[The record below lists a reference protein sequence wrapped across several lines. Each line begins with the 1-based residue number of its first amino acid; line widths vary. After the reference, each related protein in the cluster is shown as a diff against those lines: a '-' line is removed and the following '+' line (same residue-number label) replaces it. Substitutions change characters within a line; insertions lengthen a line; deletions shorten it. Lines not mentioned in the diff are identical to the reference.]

1 VKKIVALT
9 LSILM
14 LHSLLFTTPSFA
26 APAPPRES
34 KLAWYA
40 PAPHPFYEEVK
51 MGVEEWAKENGVEVI
66 YDVGPDWSVA
76 IQNERVEALVAQG
89 ITGLSIYPSDPVAT
103 NGLYEEIMAV
113 GVNVINYAAD
123 TVRPNASKFG
133 VATDVYEAA
142 YTACTKLIELMGGKG
157 SILNVLELLE
167 DPNTVLR
174 KKAIDDCI
182 AAHPEVKLIQEIA
195 GIKTTV
201 EAVSKIESAL
211 SANVGKIDGIITT
224 GFTPSIGLAQAL
236 PDYYAQQGK
245 DKRIS
250 AIVIDNDPIISKA
263 ISDGILDGTIVQNPK
278 GQGIISMTLLKLM
291 DEGYRPADPEHP
303 FIPAGHM
310 FVDKNNLNTYHQEVD
325 VITKQILSEITTKYL
340 TK

>member
-1 VKKIVALT
+1 MIFSFVV
-9 LSILM
+9 
-14 LHSLLFTTPSFA
+14 PSCAGEFKG
-26 APAPPRES
+26 

-51 MGVEEWAKENGVEVI
+51 QGVEQWSKENGIEVI
-66 YDVGPDWSVA
+66 YDVGPDWSVE
-76 IQNERVEALVAQG
+76 IQNERIEALVAQG

-103 NGLYEEIMAV
+103 NGLYEEITAA

-142 YTACTKLIELMGGKG
+142 YAACTKLIELMGGKG
-157 SILNVLELLE
+157 AILNVLELLE

-182 AAHPEVKLIQEIA
+182 AQHPNVTLIQEIA

-201 EAVSKIESAL
+201 EAVTKIENAL

-236 PDYYAQQGK
+236 PDYYAQQGT
-245 DKRIS
+245 DKHIN

-263 ISDGILDGTIVQNPK
+263 IEDGILDGTIVQNPK

-291 DEGYRPADPEHP
+291 DEGYRPADPDHP

-310 FVDKNNLNTYHQEVD
+310 FVGKENLHTYTTDID
-325 VITKQILSEITTKYL
+325 VITEQILAEVTTKYL

>member
-1 VKKIVALT
+1 MKKIRILATAMVCFFAFSSVA
-9 LSILM
+9 
-14 LHSLLFTTPSFA
+14 FA
-26 APAPPRES
+26 ADTAFKG

-51 MGVEEWAKENGVEVI
+51 LGVEQWSKDNGIDVI
-66 YDVGPDWSVA
+66 YQVGPDWSVDA
-76 IQNERVEALVAQG
+76 QNERVESLVAQG

-103 NGLYEEIMAV
+103 NALYEEITAA

-123 TVRPNASKFG
+123 SVRPNASKFG
-133 VATDVYEAA
+133 VCTDVYEAA
-142 YTACTKLIELMGGKG
+142 YAACTKLIELMGGKG
-157 SILNVLELLE
+157 AILNVLELLE
-167 DPNTVLR
+167 DPNTSKR

-182 AAHPEVKLIQEIA
+182 AAHPGVTLIQEIA

-201 EAVSKIESAL
+201 EAVSKIENAL

-236 PDYYAQQGK
+236 PDYYAKQGT
-245 DKRIS
+245 DKKIR

-263 ISDGILDGTIVQNPK
+263 ILDGILDGTIVQNPK
-278 GQGIISMTLLKLM
+278 GQGYISMTLLKLM
-291 DEGYRPADPEHP
+291 DEGYRPADPDNP

-310 FVDKNNLNTYHQEVD
+310 FVNKDNLNTYDKEIDAVTQ
-325 VITKQILSEITTKYL
+325 QILSEVTTKYL